1 MAKAAAKRN
10 VKRNKSAKSKVAPF
24 NIYWEKTNYLILFA
38 GIAVLILGYF
48 FMSMGPWN
56 SFASLDVSPVILII
70 GYVIVLPLAILYRK
84 RNGGSSSEPDAQT
97 PDKK

>member
-1 MAKAAAKRN
+1 MAKAASKRN
-10 VKRNKSAKSKVAPF
+10 VKRNKSAKSRVAPF

-70 GYVIVLPLAILYRK
+70 GYVVVLPLAILYRK
-84 RNGGSSSEPDAQT
+84 RNGASAAESDAQT